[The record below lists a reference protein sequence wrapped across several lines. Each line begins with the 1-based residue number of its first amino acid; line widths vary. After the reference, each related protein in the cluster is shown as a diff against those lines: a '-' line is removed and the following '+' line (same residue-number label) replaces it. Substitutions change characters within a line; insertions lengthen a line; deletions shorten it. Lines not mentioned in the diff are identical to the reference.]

1 MHNDTGFLLDQMW
14 GLDYH
19 GRYLSRELSGITTPH
34 FAYGVQ
40 LWVNSLIP
48 LTGKQY
54 KMKEHRE
61 KSPIP
66 FFLQTS
72 LSLSYLLHNSMLK
85 ELFGKA
91 LCKNN
96 KQEARRKNKLNRK
109 KWKKIDRRDGCLN
122 QDKQE
127 RRRKLWTGKIRRGI
141 HRMADVPSPPL
152 CPTRDK
158 KTGKCGKCPPH
169 PSPPPRKARNA
180 IADST
185 LYHDWSKI

>member
-1 MHNDTGFLLDQMW
+1 MEGKSLD
-14 GLDYH
+14 
-19 GRYLSRELSGITTPH
+19 S
-34 FAYGVQ
+34 
-40 LWVNSLIP
+40 
-48 LTGKQY
+48 
-54 KMKEHRE
+54 
-61 KSPIP
+61 
-66 FFLQTS
+66 
-72 LSLSYLLHNSMLK
+72 
-85 ELFGKA
+85 
-91 LCKNN
+91 
-96 KQEARRKNKLNRK
+96 
-109 KWKKIDRRDGCLN
+109 RDGCLN

-152 CPTRDK
+152 CPTWDK

>member
-14 GLDYH
+14 GLDCH

-48 LTGKQY
+48 LTVKQY

-72 LSLSYLLHNSMLK
+72 LSLSYLLYNSMLK

-91 LCKNN
+91 LKCNYK

-109 KWKKIDRRDGCLN
+109 KWQGNLFTITAPRFSTAYNDQEFKFCPFLKKILFNVFLIGSR
-122 QDKQE
+122 
-127 RRRKLWTGKIRRGI
+127 
-141 HRMADVPSPPL
+141 
-152 CPTRDK
+152 
-158 KTGKCGKCPPH
+158 
-169 PSPPPRKARNA
+169 
-180 IADST
+180 
-185 LYHDWSKI
+185 Y

>member
-1 MHNDTGFLLDQMW
+1 MGIQAMHNDTGFLLDQMW
-14 GLDYH
+14 GLDCH
-19 GRYLSRELSGITTPH
+19 GRYLSIELSEITTPH

-91 LCKNN
+91 LKCKTRNN
-96 KQEARRKNKLNRK
+96 KQEE
-109 KWKKIDRRDGCLN
+109 KINWTEKSGMEIFWHYRDGCLK

-127 RRRKLWTGKIRRGI
+127 RIRKLWTGKIYTI
-141 HRMADVPSPPL
+141 YFFFTD
-152 CPTRDK
+152 
-158 KTGKCGKCPPH
+158 
-169 PSPPPRKARNA
+169 RK
-180 IADST
+180 
-185 LYHDWSKI
+185 